1 MNRVK
6 EVERI
11 NVKDLQLQLASDTV
25 GNAGQWD
32 VNKSWHAQYKD
43 SAYVYVGGLS
53 DGLSEGDVIV
63 ICSQFGEVVDINMP
77 RDKKTG
83 KTKGFA
89 FICYEDQRST
99 VLAVDNFNG
108 AKVLGRTIRCDHCQ
122 DYHEEQAKDPAN
134 SPDHLTRKL
143 SQTELDKKRQN
154 VEARNAELEEAAASK
169 TSLFAVGRG
178 THEGEGQRDE
188 RQIRQSISQSK
199 ETDANQLRL
208 RHIEEVLARKKQDA
222 RASASEEARKQAAWD
237 EHKRVREEEEK
248 AAASGV
254 KPKSAQQKLQGPV
267 NEAAE
272 SKWDRLM
279 NGGGKKKRAKRHAV
293 SAAAEAASSQG
304 DDRRG
309 GGGKKDSVSV
319 NETNRMR
326 ATLGM
331 VPLR

>member
-1 MNRVK
+1 M
-6 EVERI
+6 
-11 NVKDLQLQLASDTV
+11 
-25 GNAGQWD
+25 
-32 VNKSWHAQYKD
+32 
-43 SAYVYVGGLS
+43 
-53 DGLSEGDVIV
+53 
-63 ICSQFGEVVDINMP
+63 
-77 RDKKTG
+77 
-83 KTKGFA
+83 
-89 FICYEDQRST
+89 
-99 VLAVDNFNG
+99 
-108 AKVLGRTIRCDHCQ
+108 
-122 DYHEEQAKDPAN
+122 
-134 SPDHLTRKL
+134 
-143 SQTELDKKRQN
+143 
-154 VEARNAELEEAAASK
+154 
-169 TSLFAVGRG
+169 
-178 THEGEGQRDE
+178 
-188 RQIRQSISQSK
+188 
-199 ETDANQLRL
+199 RL

-319 NETNRMR
+319 RTASVPTVSPATRACQVARLRPNRTSPLLCAPGQR
-326 ATLGM
+326 DQPDASHPWHGTAPIVDRSSATIIAVYLSSHDDTLAM
-331 VPLR
+331 YIEMSRYLFNLCIFH